1 MYKNSIRKYRKEK
14 GLKLEEMS
22 IKIGISTGYLCHL
35 ERGTRKN
42 PSREVMERI
51 SKALQKSIAEVFFEE
66 SDE

>member
-51 SKALQKSIAEVFFEE
+51 SKALQKSIAEVFFDE

>member
-22 IKIGISTGYLCHL
+22 KEIGISTGYLCHL

-42 PSREVMERI
+42 PSTELMEKI
-51 SKALQKSIAEVFFEE
+51 SKMLEKSIAEVFFEE

>member
-42 PSREVMERI
+42 PSREVMEKI
-51 SKALQKSIAEVFFEE
+51 AKALGRSIAEIFFEE
-66 SDE
+66 SAD

>member
-22 IKIGISTGYLCHL
+22 VRIGISTGYLCHL

-42 PSREVMERI
+42 PSREVMEKI
-51 SKALQKSIAEVFFEE
+51 AKALGRSIAEIFFEE
-66 SDE
+66 SDD

>member
-42 PSREVMERI
+42 PSREVMEKI
-51 SKALQKSIAEVFFEE
+51 AKALGRSIAEIFFEE
-66 SDE
+66 SVD